1 MQGRQYIY
9 IVARGNGD
17 WSAVSIE
24 GPAAAA
30 AKDTLI
36 AWTLRFFFSFFFSS
50 MCIYVFVS
58 LAPLSCFHLGL
69 HLLVFLCVLLSIF
82 FLLRLCRH
90 PLQRLFVDSSF
101 AWRCRQTDPML
112 LRLVSSYFMIRHK
125 NAALQRR
132 RTRRTGQ
139 CLRPR
144 AQKKKNEKKEEIK
157 FKKKIEERKKKNKT
171 KKHIG

>member
-1 MQGRQYIY
+1 MEIGALFQLKGQQQQQQKIRWYATIFLQFFFFFIYVYIC
-9 IVARGNGD
+9 
-17 WSAVSIE
+17 
-24 GPAAAA
+24 P
-30 AKDTLI
+30 
-36 AWTLRFFFSFFFSS
+36 RFSCSHPSLAFISVFIFSFFSV
-50 MCIYVFVS
+50 CCCRY
-58 LAPLSCFHLGL
+58 
-69 HLLVFLCVLLSIF
+69 F

-139 CLRPR
+139 CLCPR
-144 AQKKKNEKKEEIK
+144 AQKKNEKKEEIN
-157 FKKKIEERKKKNKT
+157 KKKIEERKKKNKT